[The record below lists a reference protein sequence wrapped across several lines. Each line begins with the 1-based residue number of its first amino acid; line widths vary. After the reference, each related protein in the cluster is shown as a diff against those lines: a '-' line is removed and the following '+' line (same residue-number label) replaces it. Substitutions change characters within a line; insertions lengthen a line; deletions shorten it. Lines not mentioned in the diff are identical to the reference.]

1 MTVVQVPVPLHPPPL
16 QPSKIEPAAAAA
28 VSVTELPVGNE
39 ALQVFPQLMPPG
51 LLVTVPVPPPAFVTV
66 RVEGTALNVAVTDLF
81 ALITT
86 THVAVPLH
94 PLPPQPPKVD
104 PVAAVAVKVTVVPAT
119 KGKLHVAPQTIPAG
133 LLVTVPIPA
142 PAGVTVRVNVFTGAV
157 KLAVTVWSA
166 FIVTVHE
173 PVPLQPPPLHPVNVE
188 PPVGAAVRA
197 TVLPLG
203 KSAAQVAPQEMPL
216 GLLVTVPAPVPDL
229 LTVNWCVGMV
239 LNVADTLTLPVTVQ
253 GPLPEQAPPQLTNDE
268 PAAAAAFKATE
279 VPASN
284 WFEQVA
290 PQLMPAGV
298 EVTVP
303 LPVPCL
309 VTVMIVGGAEAGALF
324 TSAGVGPLSLQL
336 VSPRTQ
342 MPQITTAQRKVVA
355 HSLVSMQVYSDS
367 SVIFPM
373 TTYPWESPQLG
384 EVL

>member
-94 PLPPQPPKVD
+94 PLPLQPPKVD
-104 PVAAVAVKVTVVPAT
+104 PVAAVAVKVTVVPDT

-133 LLVTVPIPA
+133 LLVTVPTPA
-142 PAGVTVRVNVFTGAV
+142 PAGVTVRVNVFGGAV

-173 PVPLQPPPLHPVNVE
+173 PVPLQPPPLQPVNVE

-203 KSAAQVAPQEMPL
+203 KSEAQVAPQEMPL
-216 GLLVTVPAPVPDL
+216 GLLVTVPVPVPDL
-229 LTVNWCVGMV
+229 LTVNWFVGMV
-239 LNVADTLTLPVTVQ
+239 LNVADTLALPVTLQ

-279 VPASN
+279 VPGSN
-284 WFEQVA
+284 WFEQIA

-309 VTVMIVGGAEAGALF
+309 VTVMIVGEGGAGGALSF
-324 TSAGVGPLSLQL
+324 KPSVEPLSPPQP
-336 VSPRTQ
+336 VNPRTKIQ
-342 MPQITTAQRKVVA
+342 QKISAQEIVLIILLR
-355 HSLVSMQVYSDS
+355 LIEIIFPDS
-367 SVIFPM
+367 SA
-373 TTYPWESPQLG
+373 W
-384 EVL
+384 

>member
-1 MTVVQVPVPLHPPPL
+1 MTVVQVPVPPHPPPL
-16 QPSKIEPAAAAA
+16 QPTKIEPAAAAA
-28 VSVTELPVGNE
+28 VSVTELFVGNE
-39 ALQVFPQLMPPG
+39 ALQVFPQLMPAG
-51 LLVTVPVPPPAFVTV
+51 LLVTVPAPVPALVTV
-66 RVEGTALNVAVTDLF
+66 RVEGTALKVAVTDLF

-94 PLPPQPPKVD
+94 PLPLQPPKVD
-104 PVAAVAVKVTVVPAT
+104 PVAAVAVKVTVVPDA
-119 KGKLHVAPQTIPAG
+119 KAKLQVAPHPIPAG

-157 KLAVTVWSA
+157 KVAVTVWSA
-166 FIVTVHE
+166 FITTIQE
-173 PVPLQPPPLHPVNVE
+173 PVPLQPPPLQPVNVE
-188 PPVGAAVRA
+188 PPVGTAVRA

-203 KSAAQVAPQEMPL
+203 KSAAQVVPQEMPL
-216 GLLVTVPAPVPDL
+216 G
-229 LTVNWCVGMV
+229 
-239 LNVADTLTLPVTVQ
+239 LPVTVQ

-309 VTVMIVGGAEAGALF
+309 VTVMIVGGAGPLF
-324 TSAGVGPLSLQL
+324 ISGGVGPLSLQP

-342 MPQITTAQRKVVA
+342 MVQSTTAQRMFPIKFPR
-355 HSLVSMQVYSDS
+355 LIEIVSCYVR
-367 SVIFPM
+367 
-373 TTYPWESPQLG
+373 
-384 EVL
+384 